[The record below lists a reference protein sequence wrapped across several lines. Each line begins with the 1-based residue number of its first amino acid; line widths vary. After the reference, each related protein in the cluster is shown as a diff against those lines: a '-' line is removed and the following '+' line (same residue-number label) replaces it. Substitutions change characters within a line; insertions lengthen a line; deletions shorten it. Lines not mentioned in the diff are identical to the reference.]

1 VRAERRNQESVTASY
16 ATAKAGVQFTLDP
29 PPASCENCRFHYIE
43 NHRKDEEGPMKLAAT
58 RPNHL
63 AIVTNDMLISLGDT
77 LARGSTMLDL
87 IAQYDGIKGKLQESA
102 AKGTATKLEAKLL
115 KPPVENPSKIWAAA
129 GNYKRGTAG
138 LGDARG
144 RGSASNTSPEEL
156 LENIFLKP
164 PSSIAGPED
173 DIIIPKNADSIFP
186 ELELCV
192 VIGKKARHLSKVQA
206 YDAVFGYT
214 IMLDVTA
221 RGYGLSKN
229 LSGTRN
235 VRKGFETFSP
245 IGPWITTKD
254 EISDPHNLWMK
265 LWINGE
271 LKQSAKTDAMIN
283 DIPTV
288 ISFLSEVTTLYPG
301 DLITTGNPDAPEFQE
316 KLKPG
321 DVLQSEIEGI
331 GAMRQGVAKES

>member
-1 VRAERRNQESVTASY
+1 V
-16 ATAKAGVQFTLDP
+16 
-29 PPASCENCRFHYIE
+29 
-43 NHRKDEEGPMKLAAT
+43 KLASIK
-58 RPNHL
+58 PNDIAVIRDNAMIPVGNL
-63 AIVTNDMLISLGDT
+63 
-77 LARGSTMLDL
+77 LARHGALPSNFSMLDV
-87 IAQYDGIKGKLQESA
+87 IADYDRLGAQLNSMASSEKGVPLDAQR
-102 AKGTATKLEAKLL
+102 LN
-115 KPPVENPSKIWAAA
+115 PPVPNPSKIWAAA
-129 GNYKRGTAG
+129 GNYKRGTEG

-144 RGSASNTSPEEL
+144 RGTAAKTSPQEL

-164 PSSIAGPED
+164 PSSITGPQTN
-173 DIIIPKNADSIFP
+173 IVIPKNADSIFP

-192 VIGKKARHLSKVQA
+192 IIGRKSRSLSKAQA
-206 YDAVFGYT
+206 LDAIFGYT

-235 VRKGFETFSP
+235 VRKGFETFAP

-254 EISDPHNLWMK
+254 EIPNPDNLWMK

-283 DIPTV
+283 DIATL
-288 ISFLSEVTTLYPG
+288 ICFLSEVTTFYPG
-301 DLITTGNPDAPEFQE
+301 DLITTGNPDSPEFQE

-321 DVLQSEIEGI
+321 DALKAEIEGI
-331 GAMRQGVAKES
+331 GAMTLGVAKED

>member
-1 VRAERRNQESVTASY
+1 
-16 ATAKAGVQFTLDP
+16 
-29 PPASCENCRFHYIE
+29 
-43 NHRKDEEGPMKLAAT
+43 MKLAT
-58 RPNHL
+58 LKPNDL
-63 AIVTNDMLISLGDT
+63 AIINGEAMIPVGDV
-77 LARGSTMLDL
+77 LPAGATMIDL
-87 IAQYDGIKGKLQESA
+87 IAAYDGVKGRLNSIAAAGGGKKLDV
-102 AKGTATKLEAKLL
+102 TLL
-115 KPPVENPSKIWAAA
+115 KAPVEKPSKIWAAA

-144 RGSASNTSPEEL
+144 RGTAAKTSPEEL

-164 PSSIAGPED
+164 PSAIAGPGEN
-173 DIIIPKNADSIFP
+173 ILIPKNADSIFP

-192 VIGKKARHLSKVQA
+192 VIGKQARNVSKERAFEVI
-206 YDAVFGYT
+206 FGYT

-235 VRKGFETFSP
+235 VRKGFETFAP
-245 IGPWITTKD
+245 IGPWITTRD

-283 DIPTV
+283 DIATQV
-288 ISFLSEVTTLYPG
+288 SFLSQVTTLLPG
-301 DLITTGNPDAPEFQE
+301 DLITTGNPDSPEFQE

-321 DVLQSEIEGI
+321 DVLKSEIEGI
-331 GAMRQGVAKES
+331 GAMTNGVAREP

>member
-1 VRAERRNQESVTASY
+1 MKFASIKPNDIAVIRDNAMIPVGNLLAHHGALPRNFS
-16 ATAKAGVQFTLDP
+16 
-29 PPASCENCRFHYIE
+29 
-43 NHRKDEEGPMKLAAT
+43 
-58 RPNHL
+58 
-63 AIVTNDMLISLGDT
+63 
-77 LARGSTMLDL
+77 MLDV
-87 IAQYDGIKGKLQESA
+87 IADYDRLGAQLSSVVSGER
-102 AKGTATKLEAKLL
+102 GVPVDPTRL
-115 KPPVENPSKIWAAA
+115 KPPVANPSKIWAAA
-129 GNYKRGTAG
+129 GNYKRGTEG

-144 RGSASNTSPEEL
+144 RGTAAKTSPQEL

-173 DIIIPKNADSIFP
+173 NIVIPKNADSIFP

-192 VIGKKARHLSKVQA
+192 VIGRKARNLSKA
-206 YDAVFGYT
+206 RAFDAIFGYT
-214 IMLDVTA
+214 IMLDMTA

-229 LSGTRN
+229 MSGTRN
-235 VRKGFETFSP
+235 VRKGFETFAP

-254 EISDPHNLWMK
+254 EIPNPDNLWMK

-283 DIPTV
+283 DIATL

-301 DLITTGNPDAPEFQE
+301 DLITTGNPDSPEFQE

-321 DVLQSEIEGI
+321 DVLKAEIEGI
-331 GAMRQGVAKES
+331 GAMSLGVAKEG

>member
-1 VRAERRNQESVTASY
+1 
-16 ATAKAGVQFTLDP
+16 
-29 PPASCENCRFHYIE
+29 
-43 NHRKDEEGPMKLAAT
+43 MKLAT
-58 RPNHL
+58 LRSNDV
-63 AIVTNDMLISLGDT
+63 AIVRNDTLISLGGA
-77 LARGSTMLDL
+77 LPKGSTMLDV
-87 IAQYDGIKGKLQESA
+87 IAQYDGIKGKLKDLA
-102 AKGTATKLEAKLL
+102 TAGAGSKFDHKLL
-115 KPPVENPSKIWAAA
+115 KPPVENPTKIWAAA

-144 RGSASNTSPEEL
+144 RGTVSKTSPEEL

-173 DIIIPKNADSIFP
+173 NIVIPKNAASIFP

-192 VIGKKARHLSKVQA
+192 VIGKKVRNLSKAQA
-206 YDAVFGYT
+206 FDAVFGYT

-235 VRKGFETFSP
+235 VRKGFESFAP

-254 EISDPHNLWMK
+254 EIADPHNLWMK

-283 DIPTV
+283 DIPTL

-301 DLITTGNPDAPEFQE
+301 DLITTGNPDSPEFQE
-316 KLKPG
+316 KLQPG
-321 DVLQSEIEGI
+321 DVLKSQIEGI
-331 GAMRQGVAKES
+331 GAMTQGVAKEN

>member
-1 VRAERRNQESVTASY
+1 
-16 ATAKAGVQFTLDP
+16 
-29 PPASCENCRFHYIE
+29 
-43 NHRKDEEGPMKLAAT
+43 MKLAAIK
-58 RPNHL
+58 PHEL
-63 AIVTNDMLISLGDT
+63 AIVNNDKLIAIGDT
-77 LARGSTMLDL
+77 LPKGSTMIDL
-87 IAQYDGIKGKLQESA
+87 INAYDSIKGKLAELA
-102 AKGTATKLEAKLL
+102 AQGGGAELNAKLL

-144 RGSASNTSPEEL
+144 RGTAAKVSPEEL

-164 PSSIAGPED
+164 PSAIAGPED
-173 DIIIPKNADSIFP
+173 NIIIPKNADSVFP

-192 VIGKKARHLSKVQA
+192 VIGKKARHVSKARAFDV
-206 YDAVFGYT
+206 VFGYT
-214 IMLDVTA
+214 IMLDMTA

-229 LSGTRN
+229 MSGTRS
-235 VRKGFETFSP
+235 VRKGFETFAP

-254 EISDPHNLWMK
+254 EIADPHNLWMK

-283 DIPTV
+283 DIATQ
-288 ISFLSEVTTLYPG
+288 ISFLSEVTTLLPG
-301 DLITTGNPDAPEFQE
+301 DLLTTGNPDSPEFQE

-321 DVLQSEIEGI
+321 DVLKSEIEGI
-331 GAMRQGVAKES
+331 GAMNLGVAKEQ

>member
-1 VRAERRNQESVTASY
+1 
-16 ATAKAGVQFTLDP
+16 
-29 PPASCENCRFHYIE
+29 
-43 NHRKDEEGPMKLAAT
+43 MKLASIK
-58 RPNHL
+58 PNEL
-63 AIVTNDMLISLGDT
+63 AVVKDDTLIPVGET
-77 LARGSTMLDL
+77 LAREGALPAHFSMLDL
-87 IAQYDGIKGKLQESA
+87 IEKYNSIGSSLVKATEKGSAEKLD
-102 AKGTATKLEAKLL
+102 AKLL
-115 KPPVENPSKIWAAA
+115 KPPVERPSKIWAAA
-129 GNYKRGTAG
+129 GNYKRGTTG

-144 RGSASNTSPEEL
+144 RGTASKTSPEEL

-164 PSSIAGPED
+164 PSAIVGPED
-173 DIIIPKNADSIFP
+173 NILIPKNADSIFP

-192 VIGKKARHLSKVQA
+192 VIGKRSRHLSKDQA
-206 YDAVFGYT
+206 FDFIFGYT

-235 VRKGFETFSP
+235 VRKGFETFAP
-245 IGPWITTKD
+245 IGPWITTRD

-283 DIPTV
+283 DIATQV
-288 ISFLSEVTTLYPG
+288 SFLSQVTTLYPG
-301 DLITTGNPDAPEFQE
+301 DLITTGNPDSPEFQE

-321 DVLQSEIEGI
+321 DVLKAEIEGI
-331 GAMRQGVAKES
+331 GAMSLGVAKENQIE

>member
-1 VRAERRNQESVTASY
+1 
-16 ATAKAGVQFTLDP
+16 
-29 PPASCENCRFHYIE
+29 
-43 NHRKDEEGPMKLAAT
+43 MKLAAIK
-58 RPNHL
+58 PNEL
-63 AIVTNDMLISLGDT
+63 AIVKNETLISIGEL
-77 LARGSTMLDL
+77 LPKGSTMIDL
-87 IAQYDGIKGKLQESA
+87 ITAYDGIKGKLDALA
-102 AKGTATKLEAKLL
+102 AGGTGVGLDAKRL

-144 RGSASNTSPEEL
+144 RGTAAKTSPEEL

-164 PSSIAGPED
+164 PSAIAGPED
-173 DIIIPKNADSIFP
+173 NILIPKNAESIFP

-192 VIGKKARHLSKVQA
+192 VIGKKARHVSKARAFDV
-206 YDAVFGYT
+206 VFGYT

-235 VRKGFETFSP
+235 VRKGFETFAP

-254 EISDPHNLWMK
+254 EIAEPHNLWMK

-283 DIPTV
+283 DIATQ
-288 ISFLSEVTTLYPG
+288 ISFLSEVTTLLPG
-301 DLITTGNPDAPEFQE
+301 DLLTTGNPDAPEFQE

-321 DVLQSEIEGI
+321 DVLKSEIEGI
-331 GAMRQGVAKES
+331 GAMNLGVARQQ

>member
-1 VRAERRNQESVTASY
+1 
-16 ATAKAGVQFTLDP
+16 
-29 PPASCENCRFHYIE
+29 
-43 NHRKDEEGPMKLAAT
+43 MKLAAIK
-58 RPNHL
+58 PNEL
-63 AIVTNDMLISLGDT
+63 AIVKNETLISIGEL
-77 LARGSTMLDL
+77 LPKGSTMIDL
-87 IAQYDGIKGKLQESA
+87 ITVYDGIKGKLA
-102 AKGTATKLEAKLL
+102 ALATGGTGVGLDAKLL

-138 LGDARG
+138 LDDARG
-144 RGSASNTSPEEL
+144 RGTAAKTSPEEL

-164 PSSIAGPED
+164 PSAIAGPED
-173 DIIIPKNADSIFP
+173 NILIPKNAESIFP

-192 VIGKKARHLSKVQA
+192 VIGKKARHVSKARAFDV
-206 YDAVFGYT
+206 VFGYT

-235 VRKGFETFSP
+235 VRKGFETFAP

-254 EISDPHNLWMK
+254 EIADPHNLWMK

-283 DIPTV
+283 DIATQ
-288 ISFLSEVTTLYPG
+288 ISFLSEVTTLLPG
-301 DLITTGNPDAPEFQE
+301 DLLTTGNPDSPEFQE

-321 DVLQSEIEGI
+321 DVLKSEIEGI
-331 GAMRQGVAKES
+331 GAMNLGVARQQ

>member
-1 VRAERRNQESVTASY
+1 
-16 ATAKAGVQFTLDP
+16 
-29 PPASCENCRFHYIE
+29 
-43 NHRKDEEGPMKLAAT
+43 MKLAT
-58 RPNHL
+58 LRSNQV
-63 AIVTNDMLISLGDT
+63 AIIKNDTVILLGDV
-77 LARGSTMLDL
+77 LRKGSTMLDV
-87 IAQYDGIKGKLQESA
+87 IAQYDAIRGKLDNLA
-102 AKGTATKLEAKLL
+102 ANGAGGKIDATSL
-115 KPPVENPSKIWAAA
+115 KPPLENPSKIWAAA

-144 RGSASNTSPEEL
+144 RGTVSKTSPEEL

-173 DIIIPKNADSIFP
+173 NIIIPKNADSIFP

-192 VIGKKARHLSKVQA
+192 VIGKKVRNLSKTQA
-206 YDAVFGYT
+206 LDAVFGYT

-235 VRKGFETFSP
+235 VRKGFESFAP

-254 EISDPHNLWMK
+254 EIADPHNIWMK

-283 DIPTV
+283 DIPTL
-288 ISFLSEVTTLYPG
+288 ISFLSQVTTLYPG
-301 DLITTGNPDAPEFQE
+301 DLITTGNPDSPEFQE
-316 KLKPG
+316 KLQPG
-321 DVLQSEIEGI
+321 DVLKSEIEGI
-331 GAMRQGVAKES
+331 GAMTQGVAKEN

>member
-1 VRAERRNQESVTASY
+1 LKILDQKERDMKF
-16 ATAKAGVQFTLDP
+16 ATIK
-29 PPASCENCRFHYIE
+29 PAN
-43 NHRKDEEGPMKLAAT
+43 
-58 RPNHL
+58 L
-63 AIVTNDMLISLGDT
+63 AIVKNDTLIPLGDT
-77 LARGSTMLDL
+77 LSRDGVLPPHATMLDL
-87 IAQYDGIKGKLQESA
+87 IARYDSIKHHLDNIA
-102 AKGTATKLEAKLL
+102 AKDGAKIDSKSL
-115 KPPVENPSKIWAAA
+115 KPPVENPTKIWAAA
-129 GNYKRGTAG
+129 GNYKRGSEG

-144 RGSASNTSPEEL
+144 RGNAARTSPEEL

-164 PSSIAGPED
+164 PSSIVGPED
-173 DIIIPKNADSIFP
+173 NIVIPKNADSIFP

-192 VIGKKARHLSKVQA
+192 VIGKKARHVSKAQA
-206 YDAVFGYT
+206 FDAIFGYT
-214 IMLDVTA
+214 IMLDMTA

-245 IGPWITTKD
+245 VGPWITTKD
-254 EISDPHNLWMK
+254 EIPNPDNLWMK

-283 DIPTV
+283 DIATLV
-288 ISFLSEVTTLYPG
+288 SFLSDVTTFYPG

-321 DVLQSEIEGI
+321 DVLKAEIEGI
-331 GAMRQGVAKES
+331 GAMSLGVTKE